1 MKRNPYF
8 AQRFSLWGAFLLI
21 IQGLGLGL
29 VGNATNEGYDGDR
42 VRVQL
47 LTGGND
53 ELAKIVVK
61 ISIS

>member
-21 IQGLGLGL
+21 IPGSGLGL
-29 VGNATNEGYDGDR
+29 VGNATNEGYDR

-47 LTGGND
+47 LTGEND

>member
-1 MKRNPYF
+1 M
-8 AQRFSLWGAFLLI
+8 I
-21 IQGLGLGL
+21 IQGLGLGA